1 MPHTKETIL
10 FGAPTNFGFSDA
22 IKSELTSLGFLV
34 IDFSTIQ
41 GIPFKYKCLGD
52 RLYNCY
58 RKTFFNDYSHKEKL
72 RAQGHKDHLISI
84 LDTIPQCDYGLF
96 IRPDFFPIEFIEALK
111 SKVNTLIGYQ
121 WDGLKRFP
129 FINDYIPVFDKFYVF
144 DAEDLKNASTLPT
157 TNFYFDIAN
166 PQEYKPINDEA
177 YFIGSYIPERMDHII
192 DLKNV
197 LNTNNIKDNIMLYTN
212 SSSERKD
219 ILKNG
224 LTHISQFI
232 NYKENLNH
240 TLKASVLIDM
250 HNPIHQGLTFRAFES
265 LGYGKKLITSN
276 PEIKKYDFYRPEN
289 IFVWNSTNTNELES
303 FLNVP
308 YIDVDPIIRE
318 KYSFKNW
325 IRYILNLENHIPIT
339 LPRKELVFT

>member
-22 IKSELTSLGFLV
+22 IKNELTALGFLV

-41 GIPFKYKCLGD
+41 ALPFKYNCVGD
-52 RLYNCY
+52 RIYNCY

-72 RAQGHKDHLISI
+72 RAEGQKDQLIRI

-96 IRPDFFPIEFIEALK
+96 IRPDYFPMEFLEVLK
-111 SKVNTLIGYQ
+111 SKVSTLIGYQ

-129 FINDYIPVFDKFYVF
+129 FVNNYIPIFDKFYVF
-144 DAEDLKNASTLPT
+144 DAEDLNNNHTLPT
-157 TNFYFDIAN
+157 TNFYFDIENQHINSAN
-166 PQEYKPINDEA
+166 TEEA
-177 YFIGSYIPERMDHII
+177 YFIGSYIEERMDHIV
-192 DLKNV
+192 DLKNI

-212 SSSERKD
+212 SNTEKKA
-219 ILKNG
+219 ILKKG
-224 LTHISQFI
+224 LTHISKFI

-250 HNPIHQGLTFRAFES
+250 HNPVHHGLTFRAFES
-265 LGYGKKLITSN
+265 LGYEKKLITSN

-289 IFVWNSTNTNELES
+289 IFVWNSKNTNEIES

-308 YIDVDPIIRE
+308 YMEIDPVIRG

-325 IRYILNLENHIPIT
+325 IKYILNLEDHIPIT
-339 LPRKELVFT
+339 LPNKRLAFS